1 MIQEFSFSQFRS
13 KFPTDE
19 ECLEEIKRKQFP
31 SNTECLSCGRIT
43 TYYKIK
49 NRTSYSCEFCRYQIY
64 PLKNTIFE
72 KTTTPLRL
80 WFYTMFIMT
89 HTRGDISIR
98 KLQKE
103 LGVTYK
109 TAWRMSHLLK
119 DLMKLNNADLL
130 TKSEEVIRWTF
141 FNKFEFKVV
150 QKQSAHNE

>member
-1 MIQEFSFSQFRS
+1 MIQSFSFSQFRN
-13 KFPTDE
+13 KFPTNE
-19 ECLEEIKRKQFP
+19 ECLEEIKRQRFP
-31 SNTECLSCGRIT
+31 SNTLCLSCKRIT
-43 TYYKIK
+43 TYYKIR
-49 NRTSYSCEFCRYQIY
+49 NRTSYSCKFCRFQVY
-64 PLKNTIFE
+64 PLKDTIFE
-72 KTTTPLRL
+72 KTSTPLRL
-80 WFYTMFIMT
+80 WFYAIFLMT
-89 HTRGDISIR
+89 HTRGDVSIR

-150 QKQSAHNE
+150 QKQSSHNE